1 MHLIITISVI
11 LGASIGLLSLVASD
25 ITNPISY
32 TTSCVIQQF
41 DTFDIGNNSYWVDMI
56 LYNNGDNTIT
66 EYDITSDGFY
76 ENKIGIIFSGDIMS
90 HNFTTSNLEHGFIV
104 VTAYSE
110 FDETTC
116 VTEVEL

>member
-1 MHLIITISVI
+1 MHQVITISI
-11 LGASIGLLSLVASD
+11 LLGASIGLVSLVASD

-32 TTSCVIQQF
+32 TTSCIIQQF
-41 DTFDIGNNSYWVDMI
+41 DVFDIGNNSYWIDMI

-66 EYDITSDGFY
+66 KYVITSDEFY
-76 ENKIGIIFSGDIMS
+76 ENKTGVILSGDSMS
-90 HNFTTSNLEHGFIV
+90 YDFITNTLEDEFIT

-110 FDETTC
+110 FDETIC